1 MTNILSTYK
10 YRYLFV
16 YFLLDFMIYQ
26 LKTGSLTFSPML
38 YIVYGNILKEK
49 IIDKGTCSERR

>member
-16 YFLLDFMIYQ
+16 YFLLDIMIYQ

-38 YIVYGNILKEK
+38 YIVNGFFRF
-49 IIDKGTCSERR
+49 IIKQYREFPNF

>member
-16 YFLLDFMIYQ
+16 YFLSDFMIYQ

-38 YIVYGNILKEK
+38 YIVYGFFRF
-49 IIDKGTCSERR
+49 IIKQYREFPNF